1 MRALAITVY
10 YVVFLR
16 SRSRYVLPP
25 AGEVVS
31 SLPAAD
37 VASFPALQ
45 PLYYTALSF
54 LSFHSV
60 TPSQLTD

>member
-1 MRALAITVY
+1 MRAFAITVY

-16 SRSRYVLPP
+16 SRSRYVSPRK

-37 VASFPALQ
+37 VASFPTLQ
-45 PLYYTALSF
+45 PLYTGLSF

-60 TPSQLTD
+60 TLS